1 MRATGGDGK
10 VVRRDCRVEPEV
22 QKLGWPLGSM
32 DGRGIAGGGW
42 RGGERSGSWTEL
54 MESVVVN
61 RRGVICGKLR
71 KAMVC
76 GATGGM
82 GTGRNG
88 RVKLTLKTLG

>member
-1 MRATGGDGK
+1 MESSECKRCAGQWGGREGGK
-10 VVRRDCRVEPEV
+10 EGLP
-22 QKLGWPLGSM
+22 GSM

-61 RRGVICGKLR
+61 RRGVICGKLK
-71 KAMVC
+71 KAMLC